1 MFLQHFIKMLKRGGR
16 AGVVIKNT
24 FLSNGDNASTALRKQ
39 LLEECEVTAILD
51 LPKGTFTGAGVQTV
65 VLFFTKGKPTTKVW
79 YYQLNLAR
87 NLGKTNSLNEQ
98 DLAEFVTTSASQTDT
113 ENSWQ
118 VDVKDI
124 DKTTWDLTVTNPN
137 RPDTTDKRTP
147 EQILEEIEQLD
158 LDAATAI
165 AAIKELL

>member
-1 MFLQHFIKMLKRGGR
+1 M
-16 AGVVIKNT
+16 
-24 FLSNGDNASTALRKQ
+24 
-39 LLEECEVTAILD
+39 
-51 LPKGTFTGAGVQTV
+51 
-65 VLFFTKGKPTTKVW
+65 LFFTKGKPTTKVW

-165 AAIKELL
+165 AAIKEML

>member
-1 MFLQHFIKMLKRGGR
+1 
-16 AGVVIKNT
+16 
-24 FLSNGDNASTALRKQ
+24 
-39 LLEECEVTAILD
+39 
-51 LPKGTFTGAGVQTV
+51 LPKGAFTGTGVQTV

-98 DLAEFVTTSASQTDT
+98 DLVEFVTTSATQADT
-113 ENSWQ
+113 ENSW
-118 VDVKDI
+118 VVNVKDL

-137 RPDTTDKRTP
+137 RKDTTDKRTP

-158 LDAATAI
+158 LDAASAI

>member
-1 MFLQHFIKMLKRGGR
+1 
-16 AGVVIKNT
+16 
-24 FLSNGDNASTALRKQ
+24 
-39 LLEECEVTAILD
+39 
-51 LPKGTFTGAGVQTV
+51 
-65 VLFFTKGKPTTKVW
+65 LFFTKGKPTTKVW

-98 DLAEFVTTSASQTDT
+98 DLAEFVATSATQAET
-113 ENSWQ
+113 ENSWL
-118 VDVKDI
+118 VDVKDV